1 MKLKPVLRLTLL
13 GLTLLGLSALLAS
26 VAAAQQIPQSSQPPV
41 AAPPAAA
48 ASPVQPVLEQLQETA
63 QATNSDLSRIRI
75 EKWKADSGTKQQAQQ
90 MASSVLRNLSAA
102 LPDLIQ
108 GARTQPA
115 SLAAQFKLYHNVTAL
130 YETLAS
136 LTETAGAFGGRQEY
150 DALSSDANRLDA
162 QRRSLAD
169 YLQSLA
175 AQNDAEL
182 TRYRTQAARA
192 AAQAAAAP
200 PKKIIV
206 DDDATQ
212 AQPPSAKKKPARKK
226 PATTAPAAQQPPK

>member
-1 MKLKPVLRLTLL
+1 MKLN
-13 GLTLLGLSALLAS
+13 ALLCLSVLGIAVLFAS
-26 VAAAQQIPQSSQPPV
+26 GAAAQQIPQSSQPP
-41 AAPPAAA
+41 AATHSAAT

-75 EKWKADSGTKQQAQQ
+75 DKWKTDSGTKQQAQQ
-90 MASSVLRNLSAA
+90 MAISVSRNVSAA

-108 GARTQPA
+108 GARNQPA

-136 LTETAGAFGGRQEY
+136 LTETAGAFGPRQEY

-162 QRRSLAD
+162 QRHSLAD
-169 YLQSLA
+169 YLQNLA

-182 TRYRTQAARA
+182 TRYRADAARA
-192 AAQAAAAP
+192 AAEAAAAP

-206 DDDATQ
+206 DDDSTP
-212 AQPPSAKKKPARKK
+212 AQPPAPAKKKPAKKK
-226 PATTAPAAQQPPK
+226 PAASAPQQQQPPK

>member
-1 MKLKPVLRLTLL
+1 MKLKALVCSVVLGAYVLP
-13 GLTLLGLSALLAS
+13 GI
-26 VAAAQQIPQSSQPPV
+26 VAAPQEVPQSSQPAGAV
-41 AAPPAAA
+41 PPASS

-63 QATNSDLSRIRI
+63 QATSSDVSRIRI
-75 EKWKADSGTKQQAQQ
+75 DKWKADGGTKQQAQQ
-90 MASSVLRNLSAA
+90 MASSVSRNLSAA

-108 GARTQPA
+108 SARTQPA

-169 YLQSLA
+169 YLQTLA

-182 TRYRTQAARA
+182 TRYRAQAARVS
-192 AAQAAAAP
+192 AQAAAAP

-206 DDDATQ
+206 DDDVKPVKPATT
-212 AQPPSAKKKPARKK
+212 SKKKPAAKK
-226 PATTAPAAQQPPK
+226 PASAAPQQPPE